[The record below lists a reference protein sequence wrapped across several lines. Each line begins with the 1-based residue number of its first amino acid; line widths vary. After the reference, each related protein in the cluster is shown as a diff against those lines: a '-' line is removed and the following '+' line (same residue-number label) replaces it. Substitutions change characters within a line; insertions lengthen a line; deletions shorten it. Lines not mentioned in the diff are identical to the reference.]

1 MIRLL
6 CRWLRSSLLSMCMLL
21 CVLFGL
27 PVMAHD
33 SINPE
38 FRKNYLAKLQV
49 TQQAYSAN
57 ASAKERAKAQYQ
69 LGVTLIEIRDLF
81 NQDIISH
88 GIVKGLESTLLLS
101 ELNQAGFKPE
111 KSPKTGLY
119 LSHLHYFRDAIKLD
133 PKASF
138 ADHARYL
145 LLKNHFYDS
154 FSDNPL
160 NPISQSNDD
169 LTEMLRT
176 AESLLTSKDP
186 AVSAEEV
193 RFILAIHCL
202 QAIKQKLLSQEDGM
216 KKFNKLLQELRKEYP
231 QSLKPLTLE
240 ALSP

>member
-1 MIRLL
+1 MIRFLF
-6 CRWLRSSLLSMCMLL
+6 RQLRCSLLSLF
-21 CVLFGL
+21 VLFGL
-27 PVMAHD
+27 PAMAHD
-33 SINPE
+33 SINSE

-49 TQQAYSAN
+49 SQQAYSAST
-57 ASAKERAKAQYQ
+57 SAKERAKAQYQ

-88 GIVKGLESTLLLS
+88 GIIKGLESTLLLS
-101 ELNQAGFKPE
+101 ELSQVGFKLD

-133 PKASF
+133 PQANF

-145 LLKNHFYDS
+145 LLKSHFYDS

-169 LTEMLRT
+169 LTEMLLT
-176 AESLLTSKDP
+176 AESLLKSKDP
-186 AVSAEEV
+186 SVSAEEV

-202 QAIKQKLLSQEDGM
+202 QAIKQKLLPKEEGM
-216 KKFNKLLQELRKEYP
+216 KKFSKLSQELRKDYP